1 MTIKHQLPED
11 RYFLCFSIYPQC
23 LEKYTAKKPLIHEK
37 REGKREGGKEGG
49 REEEGG

>member
-23 LEKYTAKKPLIHEK
+23 LEKYTAKQPLLY
-37 REGKREGGKEGG
+37 RRGGREGGRGREGEGG
-49 REEEGG
+49 EGG